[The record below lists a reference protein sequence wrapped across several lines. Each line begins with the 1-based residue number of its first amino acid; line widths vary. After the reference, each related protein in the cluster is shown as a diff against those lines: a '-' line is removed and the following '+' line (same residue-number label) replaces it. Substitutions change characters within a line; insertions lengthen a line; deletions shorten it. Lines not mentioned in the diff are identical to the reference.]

1 MSTTVPTPQTLI
13 DGPFGARL
21 LMEAGDFSLVEHP
34 IAPRTLA
41 GPSHV
46 HQHEDE
52 YSYVLEGEVGFEVG
66 DESFTA
72 TAGQLVAK
80 PRGIWHA
87 FWNPGAVSA
96 RILEVISPAGFERY
110 FEELAQLIP
119 PVRPERDLA
128 GLAELQAGFGLEMDF
143 SSIERLSREHGLGS
157 P

>member
-1 MSTTVPTPQTLI
+1 MTTKTDTPQTLI

-21 LMEAGDFSLVEHP
+21 LLARPDVSFVEHP

-66 DESFTA
+66 EDRFTA
-72 TAGQLVAK
+72 RAGQLVAK
-80 PRGIWHA
+80 PRQVWHA
-87 FWNPGAVSA
+87 FWNAADEPALV
-96 RILEVISPAGFERY
+96 LEVISPGGFERY
-110 FEELAQLIP
+110 FAELAHLIP
-119 PVRPERDLA
+119 PIRPERDLE
-128 GLAELQAGFGLEMDF
+128 GLAELQARFGLEMDF
-143 SSIERLSREHGLGS
+143 SSIQRLSREHGLGS

>member
-1 MSTTVPTPQTLI
+1 MTTTVPTSETLI
-13 DGPFGARL
+13 DGPFGAHL
-21 LMEAGDFSLVEHP
+21 LIAAGAFSLVEHP

-41 GPSHV
+41 APSHV

-66 DESFTA
+66 DEVFTA
-72 TAGQLVAK
+72 GAGQLVAK

-87 FWNPGAVSA
+87 FWNAAGEPA
-96 RILEVISPAGFERY
+96 RVLEVISPAGFERY
-110 FEELAQLIP
+110 FGELARLIP

-128 GLAELQAGFGLEMDF
+128 GLAELQARYGLEMDF